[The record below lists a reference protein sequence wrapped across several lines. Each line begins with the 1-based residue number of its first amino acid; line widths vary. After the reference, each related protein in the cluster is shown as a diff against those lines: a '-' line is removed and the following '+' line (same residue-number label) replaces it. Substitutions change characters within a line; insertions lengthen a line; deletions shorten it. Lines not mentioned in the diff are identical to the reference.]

1 MPVCLYMVWDCTA
14 AHARVDRRMAT
25 LIDISVYKPV
35 LAVRQAW
42 RFDLGAA
49 LMRIFTCMVT
59 IGSVS
64 MLTLMGYS
72 ALKAGI
78 VSSVCALAVF
88 LVSPRVSRLIDER
101 GQSRVVPWAAA
112 IALAGLA
119 LMLATASLGLPYW
132 LYFPAGIAMGFAPN
146 PGAIARARWTYLV
159 KARAHDFGVG
169 SVSIKTVFSYEG
181 VIDDIAFMI
190 GPAAS
195 VALAAGIA
203 PAAGLAFGGACYL
216 IGCAL
221 LLSSRSTEPAE
232 GWADGSEPAQP
243 TAGAERPASLF
254 VACPQVRV
262 LFFLMLFLGALYGVL
277 DTSTVTFAQE
287 LGFPIIASISLVLQA
302 SISVVSG
309 MVFGAMRPRA
319 SLLRQFVA
327 VCCLI
332 GGAYCGLFLVRG
344 VASFFVV
351 VCAAALFYAPFLI
364 TLNTVCEASV
374 PGARL
379 TEGITWINAGMTFGL
394 AVGPT
399 VAGVFVD
406 MYGSIAGLNTAAVF
420 ALMIPLTALACA
432 RIVRRALA

>member
-1 MPVCLYMVWDCTA
+1 MCIRD
-14 AHARVDRRMAT
+14 
-25 LIDISVYKPV
+25 SG
-35 LAVRQAW
+35 QA
-42 RFDLGAA
+42 
-49 LMRIFTCMVT
+49 
-59 IGSVS
+59 
-64 MLTLMGYS
+64 
-72 ALKAGI
+72 
-78 VSSVCALAVF
+78 
-88 LVSPRVSRLIDER
+88 
-101 GQSRVVPWAAA
+101 
-112 IALAGLA
+112 
-119 LMLATASLGLPYW
+119 
-132 LYFPAGIAMGFAPN
+132 
-146 PGAIARARWTYLV
+146 
-159 KARAHDFGVG
+159 
-169 SVSIKTVFSYEG
+169 
-181 VIDDIAFMI
+181 
-190 GPAAS
+190 
-195 VALAAGIA
+195 
-203 PAAGLAFGGACYL
+203 
-216 IGCAL
+216 
-221 LLSSRSTEPAE
+221 
-232 GWADGSEPAQP
+232 AQP
-243 TAGAERPASLF
+243 AAGAERPASLF

-332 GGAYCGLFLVRG
+332 GTAYCGLFLVRG

-432 RIVRRALA
+432 GIVRRALP

>member
-1 MPVCLYMVWDCTA
+1 
-14 AHARVDRRMAT
+14 MAK
-25 LIDISVYKPV
+25 LIDIAVYKPV

-42 RFDLGAA
+42 AFDLGAA

-101 GQSRVVPWAAA
+101 GQSRVVPWAAG

-119 LMLATASLGLPYW
+119 LMLATASLNLPYW

-159 KARAHDFGVG
+159 KARGADFGVG
-169 SVSIKTVFSYEG
+169 GVSIKTVFSYEG

-195 VALAAGIA
+195 VALAASIA

-216 IGCAL
+216 LGCVL
-221 LLSSRSTEPAE
+221 LLSSRSTEPAA
-232 GWADGSEPAQP
+232 GWAGDEPAAP
-243 TAGAERPASLF
+243 AAGEQRPASLF
-254 VACPQVRV
+254 IECPQVRV
-262 LFFLMLFLGALYGVL
+262 LFFLMLFLGALYGVF

-287 LGFPIIASISLVLQA
+287 LGIPIIASISLVLQA
-302 SISVVSG
+302 GISVVSG
-309 MVFGAMRPRA
+309 MVFGALKPRV
-319 SLLRQFVA
+319 SLLRQFAA

-332 GGAYCGLFLVRG
+332 GGAYSCLFLVRG
-344 VASFFVV
+344 VVSFFIVAS
-351 VCAAALFYAPFLI
+351 AAALFYAPFLI

-374 PGARL
+374 PSARL

-406 MYGSIAGLNTAAVF
+406 TYGSIAGLNTAAVF
-420 ALMIPLTALACA
+420 AVLIPLTALACM
-432 RIVRRALA
+432 RIVRRALP